1 MRQLSGVG
9 SGSSIVCRWMSL
21 GNVGLTMGNEF
32 LIVICIYN
40 FWETVD
46 ENNLLGQLSA
56 FDGTCLTS
64 FMIVNIETV
73 PQKR

>member
-1 MRQLSGVG
+1 
-9 SGSSIVCRWMSL
+9 
-21 GNVGLTMGNEF
+21 MGNEF